1 MPTQLRK
8 ITSGTL
14 YRSAQVQRDHIDEE
28 KRTVELAFSSEEP
41 VERWG
46 VEEIL
51 DHDPKSIR
59 LGRLKNSGPVLVD
72 HDGRDHVGVI
82 ESVSIDSDRRGRAV
96 VRFGRSARAE
106 EIFQDVVDG
115 IRSSV
120 SVGYRILK
128 AVLEETGE
136 GMRDIYRVTDWEPI
150 EVSMVSVPADASVG
164 VGRSN
169 DDQFE
174 FSVEIPHNQEQ
185 RTMPEE
191 IKIPAPV
198 DTVAIESAARKAE
211 QSRTRQ
217 ILDLAGKHN
226 KAELGR
232 QFIDNGQSVEDF
244 QRALL
249 DSMGVR
255 LVEAEAPE
263 IGLGEREAGNFSF
276 MRAINY
282 LANPNDK
289 KAREAAAFEIEC
301 SQAASD
307 KMGRAAKGLI
317 VPVDVLKRDLNV
329 TTGSAGGDFVA
340 TDLMSG
346 SFIDMLR
353 NRAVLMQPG
362 MATILNDLNGNIA
375 IPRQTGGATG
385 YWLAEGGAP
394 TESQQAIDQVAMS
407 PKTVGAYTELTRL
420 FMRQS
425 SISAEQFVRGDL
437 ARVLALMIDLAGIN
451 GSGASNQ
458 PRGILNVVGIGD
470 VAGGTNGLAPTWD
483 HIVDLE
489 SAVAV
494 DNADVGNL
502 RYLTNAKVRG
512 KLKKTMVD
520 AGSGERVWD
529 IRSPASPLNGYATE
543 VTNQVPSDL
552 VKGSSGAVCS
562 GIIYGNF
569 ADLIIG
575 MWGGLDINVNPYA
588 LDTSGG
594 LRVTALQDVDIAV
607 RHAESFAAMQDALT

>member
-1 MPTQLRK
+1 MPLRK

-14 YRSAQVQRDHIDEE
+14 YRGAKVDRANIDEE
-28 KRTVELAFSSEEP
+28 KRTVALAFSSEEP

-46 VEEIL
+46 IEEIL
-51 DHDPKSIR
+51 DHSPQSIR
-59 LGRLKNSGPVLVD
+59 LGRLKDSGPVLVD

-96 VRFGRSARAE
+96 VRFGNSARAT

-136 GMRDIYRVTDWEPI
+136 GVRDIYRVTDWEPL

-164 VGRSN
+164 VGRSD

-174 FSVEIPHNQEQ
+174 FSVEIPQTEQ

-191 IKIPAPV
+191 NTIPAV
-198 DTVAIESAARKAE
+198 DVKAIETAARKVE
-211 QSRTRQ
+211 QTRTSS
-217 ILDLAGKHN
+217 ILDLAAKHN
-226 KAELGR
+226 KVDLGR
-232 QFIDNGQSVEDF
+232 QFVDNGQPVEDF

-255 LVEAEAPE
+255 TVEAEAPE
-263 IGLGEREAGNFSF
+263 IGLNEREADSFSF

-282 LANPNDK
+282 LANPSDVN
-289 KAREAAAFEIEC
+289 ARNAAGFEIEC
-301 SQAASD
+301 SQAAAT

-317 VPVDVLKRDLNV
+317 IPTDVLKRDLNV

-362 MATILNDLNGNIA
+362 MATILSDLNGNLA

-385 YWLAEGGAP
+385 YWLAEGGAA
-394 TESQQAIDQVAMS
+394 TESQQVIDQVAMS
-407 PKTVGAYTELTRL
+407 PKTVGAFTELTRL

-437 ARVLALMIDLAGIN
+437 ARVLALMIDLAGIA
-451 GSGASNQ
+451 GTGANNQ
-458 PRGILNVVGIGD
+458 PTGILNVSGIGD

-502 RYLTNAKVRG
+502 RYLTNAKARG
-512 KLKKTMVD
+512 KMKKTFVD

-529 IRSPASPLNGYATE
+529 IRSPATPLNGYATE
-543 VTNQVPSDL
+543 TSNQVPSNL

-562 GIIYGNF
+562 AIVYGNF

-607 RHAESFAAMQDALT
+607 RHAESFAAMQDALTP